1 MTAARGSAGAIS
13 GPPQLIYHRE
23 LILSATY
30 SSSPAELAEAFE
42 LLVTGRVRVDGL
54 ISHRLPLERLGE
66 GVELMRRP
74 GAGKGSVRAR
84 PSRAGL
90 PPPGAPPVPTR
101 P

>member
-23 LILSATY
+23 LTLSATY

-54 ISHRLPLERLGE
+54 IITGCRSG
-66 GVELMRRP
+66 GS
-74 GAGKGSVRAR
+74 GKGS
-84 PSRAGL
+84 S
-90 PPPGAPPVPTR
+90 
-101 P
+101 